1 MIIYVTLTPSGCPQH
16 EGANINEKFY
26 NLSVAA
32 LGLFQTMKQEIKRSL
47 SHSVICFKQKTLVFR
62 DSSLEHVY

>member
-26 NLSVAA
+26 NLPVAA
-32 LGLFQTMKQEIKRSL
+32 LGLFQNMKQEIKRSL
-47 SHSVICFKQKTLVFR
+47 SHNVFALIR
-62 DSSLEHVY
+62 KL